1 MAWTAADIPDLTDKI
16 AVVTGANTGLGYQ
29 TTRALA
35 GAGAKV
41 VIAARNLKKA
51 ETSRTKVL
59 EEHPDAQLEI
69 LEIDLAS
76 LASVARAAG
85 ELVARQP
92 SVDILVNN
100 AGVMAIPQR
109 ETADGF
115 EMQFGVNHLGHFAL
129 TAQLWPALVAGDGAR
144 IVAITSF
151 ARRYRGRFDPADP
164 PLVGDYN
171 RWKAY
176 GQSKMANLRFALELD
191 RRANRAG
198 LPIASLVAHPGLAHT
213 NLLGERTR
221 YEPPGLRR
229 RLAGRWVE
237 RFGME
242 ASRGALSQVRAATDR
257 AAGGGRLYAPR
268 FVVNGASVRR
278 PLLLWTR
285 HTNQLEL
292 LWEVSEQMTG
302 IRFEI

>member
-1 MAWTAADIPDLTDKI
+1 MAWTAADIPDLTGKVV
-16 AVVTGANTGLGYQ
+16 VVTGANTGLGYQ

-35 GAGAKV
+35 GEGAKV

-51 ETSRTKVL
+51 ETARTMVL

-92 SVDILVNN
+92 SIDILVNN

-151 ARRYRGRFDPADP
+151 ARHYRGRFDPTDP
-164 PLVGDYN
+164 PVVGEYN

-221 YEPPGLRR
+221 YEPRGLRR

-242 ASRGALSQVRAATDR
+242 ASRGALSQVRAATDPV
-257 AAGGGRLYAPR
+257 AAGGRLYAPR

-278 PLLLWTR
+278 PLLPWTR

-292 LWEVSEQMTG
+292 LWEVSEQMSG
-302 IRFEI
+302 IRFEV

>member
-1 MAWTAADIPDLTDKI
+1 MAWTTAEIPDLTGKV

-41 VIAARNLKKA
+41 VMAARNLKKA
-51 ETSRTKVL
+51 ETARTKVL

-85 ELVARQP
+85 ELVDRQP
-92 SVDILVNN
+92 SIDILVNN

-109 ETADGF
+109 ETSDGF

-144 IVAITSF
+144 IVATTSF
-151 ARRYRGRFDPADP
+151 ARRYRGRFDPTDP
-164 PLVGDYN
+164 PVAGEYN

-221 YEPPGLRR
+221 YEPRGLRR

-242 ASRGALSQVRAATDR
+242 ASRGALSQVRAATDP
-257 AAGGGRLYAPR
+257 AVGGGRLYAPR

-278 PLLLWTR
+278 PLLPWTR

>member
-1 MAWTAADIPDLTDKI
+1 MAWTTAEIPDLTGKV

-41 VIAARNLKKA
+41 VIAARNLEKA

-59 EEHPDAQLEI
+59 EENPDAQLEI

-109 ETADGF
+109 ETSDGF

-129 TAQLWPALVAGDGAR
+129 TAPLWPALVPGDGAR

-151 ARRYRGRFDPADP
+151 ARRYRGRFDPPDP
-164 PLVGDYN
+164 PVAGEYN

-221 YEPPGLRR
+221 YEPRGLRR

-242 ASRGALSQVRAATDR
+242 ASRGALSQVRAATDP
-257 AAGGGRLYAPR
+257 AVGGGRLYAPR

-278 PLLLWTR
+278 PLLPWTR

>member
-1 MAWTAADIPDLTDKI
+1 MAWTTAEIPDLTGKV

-41 VIAARNLKKA
+41 VMAARNLKKA
-51 ETSRTKVL
+51 ETARTKVL

-85 ELVARQP
+85 ELVDRQP
-92 SVDILVNN
+92 SIDILVNN

-109 ETADGF
+109 ETSDGF

-151 ARRYRGRFDPADP
+151 ARRYRGRFDPTDP
-164 PLVGDYN
+164 PVAGEYN

-221 YEPPGLRR
+221 YEPRGLRR

-242 ASRGALSQVRAATDR
+242 ASRGALSQVRAATDP
-257 AAGGGRLYAPR
+257 AVGGGRLYAPR

-278 PLLLWTR
+278 PLLPWTR